1 MGLCSN
7 KNYLVMGVRNRWS
20 LAWGIAKR
28 LHRENARLIFT
39 YQGDQELKRLVRLAE
54 TIGCRDIIRC
64 DVSRDED
71 LDALRECL
79 ETRVDELHGV
89 VHGIAH
95 ARREDLEAGLLHT
108 TRDGFLHALN
118 VSAYSL
124 PAVARSLEPLLRA
137 GSSLVSLTY
146 LGAERIFPGYN
157 VMGVAKAA
165 LEACVRYLA
174 YDLGGGAIRVNAI
187 SAGPVRTASTA
198 VLPQFQHL
206 LEGVKERSPLKRGVE
221 LDDIAGTAVY
231 LLSDL
236 SSGVTGEVFHVD
248 CGYSRMGI

>member
-20 LAWGIAKR
+20 LAWGIAKK
-28 LHRENARLIFT
+28 LHREDARLFFT
-39 YQGDQELKRLVRLAE
+39 YQGDQELKRLSRLSE
-54 TIGCRDIIRC
+54 TLGCRDILRC

-71 LDALRECL
+71 LDGLREYL
-79 ETRVDELHGV
+79 TSRVGELHGV

-95 ARREDLEAGLLHT
+95 ARRENLEAGLLHT

-124 PAVARSLEPLLRA
+124 PAVARRLEPLLRA

-146 LGAERIFPGYN
+146 MGSERILPGYD

-174 YDLGGGAIRVNAI
+174 YDLGAGDIRVNAI

-198 VLPQFQHL
+198 VLSRFQHL
-206 LEGVKERSPLKRGVE
+206 LEGVREKSPLRRGVG

-236 SSGVTGEVFHVD
+236 ASGVTGEVIHVD
-248 CGYSRMGI
+248 CGYSRMGV